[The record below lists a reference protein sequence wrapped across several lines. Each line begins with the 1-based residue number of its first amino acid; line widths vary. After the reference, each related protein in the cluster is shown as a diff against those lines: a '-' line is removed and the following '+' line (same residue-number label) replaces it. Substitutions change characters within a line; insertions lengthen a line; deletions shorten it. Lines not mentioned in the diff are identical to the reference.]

1 MDTHLTLSWPP
12 TTGRL
17 FVLFSLCW
25 GALTAQAQ
33 TVQCHVN
40 YGGEDRV
47 LVSPPTASPLDTA
60 GIEVGSYF
68 LLRLVN
74 TLQARQQP
82 AFKVYVYAAHDSGPA
97 PIHVAS
103 HSPALVRQGRGHG
116 GFTGVQRVYEPVRD
130 GELTYWCERAR
141 PARHARAQPTARTI
155 TPAAAAQAN
164 PPVTSTA
171 VQAATPTTSAFARET
186 HDDLLPKATSAFRD
200 TASQPAQPGVVRL
213 VMAGDVMLADG
224 PGQTVANGGDP
235 LALFDAAL
243 HSGDYTLG
251 NLELPVA
258 TVGKPLESK
267 IFSFRADPQVMRVLK
282 GRFNALSVAN
292 NHSGDYGQAA
302 FLETLQHLKN
312 AGIEQVGG
320 GHNLAEAHRPLW
332 IRQNGLTIA
341 VLAYNEFK
349 PRSFEAGPDWP
360 GVAWSEDDRVLADI
374 QAARRAG
381 ADVII
386 PFMHWGWERERQPT
400 DRQRQLAR
408 LMIDA
413 GADVV
418 VGGHP
423 HVTQGVDTYKGKLIV
438 YSLGNF
444 VFDSFENVPGGQTG
458 WLLRL
463 TLDKHGLVNWDTLT
477 AQMDLAGTPH
487 PVPGAWSPCGQARPT
502 AARAKMAPPS
512 AGAGQ
517 VQRAVN
523 LARCVNP

>member
-1 MDTHLTLSWPP
+1 MNTFLCMHWPA
-12 TTGRL
+12 RI
-17 FVLFSLCW
+17 VAR
-25 GALTAQAQ
+25 ALTVCLGLAALPAHAQ

-40 YGGEDRV
+40 YGGEDR
-47 LVSPPTASPLDTA
+47 LLLAAPTASPLTVPSV
-60 GIEVGSYF
+60 EVGSYF

-74 TLQARQQP
+74 TLTAAQQP

-97 PIHVAS
+97 PIHAAS
-103 HSPALVRQGRGHG
+103 HRPTQVRQGSGHG
-116 GFTGVQRVYEPVRD
+116 GFTGVQRVYEPLRD
-130 GELTYWCERAR
+130 GEVTYWCERAS
-141 PARHARAQPTARTI
+141 PTT
-155 TPAAAAQAN
+155 
-164 PPVTSTA
+164 
-171 VQAATPTTSAFARET
+171 ATPSAFPRET
-186 HDDLLPKATSAFRD
+186 PEDLLPKATSAYRD
-200 TASQPAQPGVVRL
+200 TASQPAQPGIVRL
-213 VMAGDVMLADG
+213 LMAGDVMLADG
-224 PGQTVANGGDP
+224 PGQTIANGGDP

-243 HSGDYTLG
+243 RSGDYNLG

-302 FLETLQHLKN
+302 FLETLQHLSA

-320 GHNLAEAHRPLW
+320 GRNLAEAHRPLW
-332 IRQNGLTIA
+332 IRQNGLAIA

-360 GVAWSEDDRVLADI
+360 GVAWSEDDRVVADI
-374 QAARRAG
+374 TAARRTG

-413 GADVV
+413 GADLV

-487 PVPGAWSPCGQARPT
+487 PVPGAWSPCGQAVSKPAHT
-502 AARAKMAPPS
+502 ARAEPRHAQVSGRTGHQPDRAK
-512 AGAGQ
+512 GAN
-517 VQRAVN
+517 RAIG
-523 LARCVNP
+523 LAQCANP

>member
-1 MDTHLTLSWPP
+1 MNTFLCIRWPA
-12 TTGRL
+12 RIAA
-17 FVLFSLCW
+17 
-25 GALTAQAQ
+25 GALAACLGLAALPAQALN
-33 TVQCHVN
+33 VQCHVN

-47 LVSPPTASPLDTA
+47 MQSPPTATPLA
-60 GIEVGSYF
+60 AHSVEVGSYF
-68 LLRLVN
+68 LVRLVN
-74 TLQARQQP
+74 TLTATQQP

-97 PIHVAS
+97 PIHTAS
-103 HSPALVRQGRGHG
+103 HSPRQVRQGKGFG

-130 GELTYWCERAR
+130 GELTYWCERAT
-141 PARHARAQPTARTI
+141 PARHARAQTTAPNTTQTI
-155 TPAAAAQAN
+155 VPVASAPA
-164 PPVTSTA
+164 TTTTA
-171 VQAATPTTSAFARET
+171 TASAFPRET
-186 HDDLLPKATSAFRD
+186 PDDQLPKATSAYRD
-200 TASQPAQPGVVRL
+200 TASQSAQPGVVRL

-224 PGQTVANGGDP
+224 PGQTIANVGDP

-243 HSGDYTLG
+243 RSGDYNLG

-258 TVGKPLESK
+258 SVGKPLESK
-267 IFSFRADPQVMRVLK
+267 IFSFRADPEVMRVLK

-302 FLETLQHLKN
+302 FLETLQHLSE
-312 AGIEQVGG
+312 AGIAQVGG
-320 GHNLAEAHRPLW
+320 GRNLAEAHRPLW
-332 IRQNGLTIA
+332 IRQNGLSIA

-360 GVAWSEDDRVLADI
+360 GVAWSEDDRVVADI
-374 QAARRAG
+374 TAARRAG

-413 GADVV
+413 GADLV

-463 TLDKHGLVNWDTLT
+463 TLDKHGLLNWDTLT

-487 PVPGAWSPCGQARPT
+487 PVPGAWSPCGQAKLT
-502 AARAKMAPPS
+502 AAPAHVPRQTSGP
-512 AGAGQ
+512 GQ
-517 VQRAVN
+517 VQRVVN